1 MKEFFLNTGPVQIIF
16 AGLFI
21 ISIFVQLYFYLFIY
35 PKSFR
40 LSPELNTKIR
50 KYPPVSIVICARNE
64 AENLEQKIPLF
75 MSQEYPDFEVVVV
88 NDRSEDDTKEVLE
101 KLKKKYPS
109 LRSTNIAPDP
119 KFLRGK
125 KLALTLGIKS
135 AKNPYLLLSDA
146 DCEPSDNQWIK
157 YMMRNYQEN
166 ISIVLGIGLYKKR
179 KGLLNLIIRF
189 ETAFNAMQYIS
200 LARAK
205 KVYTGV
211 GRNLSYKKEAF
222 FTNKGFASHLKLES
236 GDDDLFVNEVSNSQ
250 NTAIET
256 HPGSFTYS
264 EPETRWG
271 SWVNQKK
278 RHLTTSG
285 YYRTSSKFILVA
297 AYFSN
302 ISLILAFVFLVV
314 EPMFK
319 IYVLLAYTVLLLIK
333 GINFKIAFNSLG
345 EKYLF
350 LPSIIIEA
358 VIPWFYGFLHIINL
372 FERKRSRWK

>member
-1 MKEFFLNTGPVQIIF
+1 MKEFFLNTEPALIIF
-16 AGLFI
+16 TGLFI
-21 ISIFVQLYFYLFIY
+21 ISIIVQLYFYIFIY
-35 PKSFR
+35 PRSFR
-40 LSPELNTKIR
+40 ESPELNTKIR

-64 AENLEQKIPLF
+64 AENLEKKIPLF
-75 MSQEYPDFEVVVV
+75 LSQDYPDFEVVVV

-109 LRSTNIAPDP
+109 LKTTNIAPDP

-146 DCEPSDNQWIK
+146 DCEPSGNQWIK
-157 YMMRNYQEN
+157 YMMRNYREG
-166 ISIVLGIGLYKKR
+166 ISLVIGVGLYKKR

-189 ETAFNAMQYIS
+189 ETAFNAMQYVS

-205 KVYTGV
+205 KVFTGV
-211 GRNLSYKKEAF
+211 GRNLSYKKEVF

-236 GDDDLFVNEVSNSQ
+236 GDDDLFVNEVSNAQ

-271 SWVNQKK
+271 NWVNQKK

-285 YYRTSSKFILVA
+285 FYKPSSKLILVA
-297 AYFSN
+297 AYLSN
-302 ISLILAFVFLVV
+302 MTLIPGFVFLLL

-319 IYVLLAYTVLLLIK
+319 LYVLLTFSVLLLIK
-333 GINFKIAFNSLG
+333 GINFKIAFNRLG